1 MSGDRSSGAPKRLS
15 VRPAPSDAQRDHT
28 VLRWAAVIDGLDYLS
43 MLRLPRTER
52 GPSEADVRRA
62 YRTFARAFH
71 PDHFRTSPPEIRA
84 AAAKVFSA
92 GADAHHVLMDP
103 LLRLRYLR
111 ALAEGNPRP
120 PLEELERAT
129 SVDARRAAAKPTVSL
144 VKTDA
149 ARAYADRADKMIALG
164 ELSYAK
170 AALEQALARE
180 PGNAAL
186 AAKLQ
191 AVEARLFAPRGGS
204 AGKGPR

>member
-1 MSGDRSSGAPKRLS
+1 MTSSRAPRRAS
-15 VRPAPSDAQRDHT
+15 VRPVAPDEQRDRT
-28 VLRWAAVIDGLDYLS
+28 VLRWAAVIDRLDYFS
-43 MLRLPRTER
+43 MLRLPRTEA

-62 YRTFARAFH
+62 YRVFARAFH
-71 PDHFRTSPPEIRA
+71 PDHFRGSAPEIRA

-92 GADAHHVLMDP
+92 GADAYHVLMDP

-111 ALAEGNPRP
+111 ALAEGEPRP

-129 SVDARRAAAKPTVSL
+129 SVEAKRAAAKPAVAL

-149 ARAYADRADKMIALG
+149 ARPYADRADKMIALG
-164 ELSYAK
+164 ELAYAK
-170 AALEQALARE
+170 SALEQALARE

-191 AVEARLFAPRGGS
+191 AVEARLFAPRGAQGR
-204 AGKGPR
+204 GPR